1 MKNKQEKQAPNKWGS
16 WELFVIAIG
25 TLVIVTAPMYDKPI
39 IVVIEGLSI
48 VLIGVLWIR
57 LSRKKHELGQRRKQT
72 PRQYKKTK

>member
-39 IVVIEGLSI
+39 IVVIHRADWRVVDASKPQKARARSTSQADAAP
-48 VLIGVLWIR
+48 V
-57 LSRKKHELGQRRKQT
+57 
-72 PRQYKKTK
+72 